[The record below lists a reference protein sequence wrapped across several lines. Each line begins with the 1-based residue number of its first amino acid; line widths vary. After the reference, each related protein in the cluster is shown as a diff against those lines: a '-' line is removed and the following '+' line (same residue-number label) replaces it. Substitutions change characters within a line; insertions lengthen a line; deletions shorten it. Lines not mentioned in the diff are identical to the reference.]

1 MKRLFASLLA
11 FVGVTGSAQ
20 PQQKI
25 QMVDP
30 KTILFS
36 VPTLSD
42 DIAMLERVDRAP
54 NDSDFIFHE
63 DEWSQVEFLPK
74 SQLPEIKR
82 MLKEL
87 KSFEQAQRVQ
97 SGWRNV
103 YIRKIQRIA
112 VVSGSQP
119 IQQLEKIL
127 GAKAGSAPILSSTS
141 TVAGRVKDGFTL
153 PLGGNVTLYGYVT
166 EQGIPILGASV
177 GNNPDDFKLTQ
188 AFTKLSSSNGLVLVD
203 WRAQMLLMSVSESGQ
218 IDVWKP

>member
-1 MKRLFASLLA
+1 MKRLLASLLA

-20 PQQKI
+20 QQQKV

-36 VPTLSD
+36 VPTISD
-42 DIAMLERVDRAP
+42 DIAALERVDRTP
-54 NDSDFIFHE
+54 NESDFIFHE

-74 SQLPEIKR
+74 SQLPEVKR
-82 MLKEL
+82 ILKEL

-127 GAKAGSAPILSSTS
+127 GAKMGPAPILSSTS
-141 TVAGRVKDGFTL
+141 TMTGRVKDGFTL
-153 PLGGNVTLYGYVT
+153 PLGGNVTLYGFTT

-177 GNNPDDFKLTQ
+177 GKNPNDYKLTQ
-188 AFTKLSSSNGLVLVD
+188 AFMKLSSSNGLVLVD
-203 WRAQMLLMSVSESGQ
+203 WRAQMLLVSANASGQ